1 VAREAG
7 AVVLGPIEVKSVVGA
22 GQLEEGLEVLIKAT
36 DAEPVSSALRSIL
49 AAVPTG
55 SRLRVDVD
63 PR

>member
-1 VAREAG
+1 M
-7 AVVLGPIEVKSVVGA
+7 KSVVGA
-22 GQLEEGLEVLIKAT
+22 GQLEEGLEVLIKAPE
-36 DAEPVSSALRSIL
+36 AEPVSSALRSIL